1 IEVTFDID
9 ANGIIKVTATDKGTG
24 KSHDI
29 RIEAS
34 SGLTSEEIERMKQDA
49 EANAE
54 SDKVLRARA
63 EKINEADSTIFQT
76 ETQLKEL
83 ADKLTDENK
92 TAIEFALTELR
103 FAHQSQDLEA

>member
-1 IEVTFDID
+1 MVSSKFLQL
-9 ANGIIKVTATDKGTG
+9 KGTG

-54 SDKVLRARA
+54 SESFKRKG
-63 EKINEADSTIFQT
+63 ENE
-76 ETQLKEL
+76 
-83 ADKLTDENK
+83 
-92 TAIEFALTELR
+92 
-103 FAHQSQDLEA
+103 